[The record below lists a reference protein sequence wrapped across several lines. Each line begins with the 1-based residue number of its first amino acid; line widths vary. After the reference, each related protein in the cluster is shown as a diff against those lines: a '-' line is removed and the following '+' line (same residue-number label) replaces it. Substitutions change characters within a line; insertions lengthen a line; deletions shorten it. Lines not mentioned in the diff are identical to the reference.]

1 MCETNSNTDLVL
13 NALDALTRQTDD
25 LMKQLE
31 KLKAENQRSREELA
45 ALMAELSGEKV
56 AAEVNEAM
64 QPIMENMTAEIT
76 ESMKKDLQNQI
87 MNSFNGDKN

>member
-45 ALMAELSGEKV
+45 ALRAELYGEKV